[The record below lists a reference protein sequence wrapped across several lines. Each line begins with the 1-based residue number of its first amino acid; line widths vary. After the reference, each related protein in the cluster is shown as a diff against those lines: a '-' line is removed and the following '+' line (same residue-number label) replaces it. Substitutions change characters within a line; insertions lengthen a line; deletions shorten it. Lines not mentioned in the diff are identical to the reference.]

1 VEPQSFADRGEV
13 AAAVFDKGGASR
25 LGFKRSSNEDGI
37 VDALVFSGGGARGA
51 YQIGV
56 SEALQE
62 RGFRPELVTGTS
74 VGAIPATLVA
84 EGALPQRLES
94 LWLDICE
101 PGFLP
106 LQKDF
111 YRIHRWNHLR
121 DNDKLEALL
130 EQRVDWEAVHQ
141 SSTELRFTAVDIQIG
156 ERVLFGNHS
165 ASPRAVLASTASP
178 RVFEP
183 QEVDGRV
190 LWDGGL
196 LTSTPLQPAIEE
208 GAREIYA
215 ILNEPMGRAL
225 QQPPSTLQEGL
236 DRVVEIVNERALR
249 RHLERA
255 REINELVRNGQ
266 AADYWHL
273 IHFHLIALED
283 RLDVHSLSFDA
294 DQARRLWNCG
304 YDDAGLVLDGLHED
318 QQALASFGAGEDKG

>member
-1 VEPQSFADRGEV
+1 
-13 AAAVFDKGGASR
+13 VFDKGGASR
-25 LGFKRSSNEDGI
+25 LGFKRSSNEDGV

-56 SEALQE
+56 YEALQE

-141 SSTELRFTAVDIQIG
+141 SSTELRFTAVDI
-156 ERVLFGNHS
+156 
-165 ASPRAVLASTASP
+165 
-178 RVFEP
+178 
-183 QEVDGRV
+183 
-190 LWDGGL
+190 
-196 LTSTPLQPAIEE
+196 
-208 GAREIYA
+208 
-215 ILNEPMGRAL
+215 
-225 QQPPSTLQEGL
+225 
-236 DRVVEIVNERALR
+236 
-249 RHLERA
+249 
-255 REINELVRNGQ
+255 
-266 AADYWHL
+266 
-273 IHFHLIALED
+273 
-283 RLDVHSLSFDA
+283 
-294 DQARRLWNCG
+294 
-304 YDDAGLVLDGLHED
+304 
-318 QQALASFGAGEDKG
+318 